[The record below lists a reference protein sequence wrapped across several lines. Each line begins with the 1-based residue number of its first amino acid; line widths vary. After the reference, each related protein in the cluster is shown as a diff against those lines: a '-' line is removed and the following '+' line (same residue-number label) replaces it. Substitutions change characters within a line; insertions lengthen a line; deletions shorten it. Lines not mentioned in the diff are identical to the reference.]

1 MNRKLDSP
9 LLGALLLNF
18 HYLEGVDFIV
28 GGLYGL
34 RSYCIMDLWVLWLD
48 LHCFVTGVTASFPG
62 ISVFSIP
69 LDYLS
74 SCHEYHENMM
84 KIMSKTQIQIINGNN
99 IENKIHLFVLIM

>member
-69 LDYLS
+69 LDYLALIYCLCLRIYS
-74 SCHEYHENMM
+74 LDPSKVEYQL
-84 KIMSKTQIQIINGNN
+84 S
-99 IENKIHLFVLIM
+99 LSFLR